1 MLLRYGPQM
10 NLNMCTRNLAAVPFA
25 VAVLVATVATGS
37 GCSSDVIYDEVP
49 SNMVSTRVAPAYVTP
64 ARNDFNLDIRLTYPD
79 LDSLRV
85 QSGSTAQV
93 RFTVW
98 AYDALVADVSATPI
112 VTEDFKLRPSSF
124 AYPLRFSSTALDK
137 IEIQSGDPESI
148 RYYVTLFVD
157 VDGDGVS
164 CNGDLRPD
172 RTISRP
178 QFYTLNDTDN
188 AVELALKAVQG
199 EVCN

>member
-1 MLLRYGPQM
+1 MILKPYT
-10 NLNMCTRNLAAVPFA
+10 NKLAASPSAFLALVAIA
-25 VAVLVATVATGS
+25 VAGS

-49 SNMVSTRVAPAYVTP
+49 SNMVATQAAPTYAIP
-64 ARNDFNLDIRLTYPD
+64 ERNDYNLDIRLTHPD
-79 LDSLRV
+79 IDRLRAQAGAV
-85 QSGSTAQV
+85 PQV

-98 AYDALVADVSATPI
+98 AYDELVADVSATSI
-112 VTEDFKLRPSSF
+112 VTENFNLRPASF
-124 AYPLRFSSTALDK
+124 EYPLRFASTALDA
-137 IEIQSGDPESI
+137 IEIKSGDPESI

-172 RTISRP
+172 RAISRP
-178 QFYTLNDTDN
+178 QFYTLQNTDSTL
-188 AVELALKAVQG
+188 ELTLKAVQG